1 MFWLQTSVNMWK
13 EHAYK
18 NLEDIPSNYV
28 MKGGVPARI
37 SSVTDVAAGPSSVP
51 PVGLSQLT
59 FSDEFFAPYQSNWDI
74 SFLIFSLLFKDPQ
87 YP

>member
-1 MFWLQTSVNMWK
+1 MMFWLQAEVNMWK

-37 SSVTDVAAGPSSVP
+37 SLATDVGAGPVP
-51 PVGLSQLT
+51 PVGLSQPT
-59 FSDEFFAPYQSNWDI
+59 FSDEFLAAYQGYWDI
-74 SFLIFSLLFKDPQ
+74 SFLIFSLL
-87 YP
+87 